1 MRLARR
7 LAVRI
12 SEKAVEKAS
21 PGCKEWAEGLAREV
35 EFIDGDWRALG
46 WAIGSLRVLLR
57 NPPKLLGNAEE
68 IARAGRLFAGNREHV
83 PPTILLLTGFQL
95 FDNVERL
102 VFRWGRMDH
111 LQQAGFAIAALS
123 AAYLAMVGWM
133 EHRMGKRP
141 EDMDDGAW
149 IDFYRREMVRRRDLF
164 TGFGILFPAAIVSM
178 CAGEL
183 LGIEGFTR
191 PYLTVCF
198 TAFCMVM
205 LPLCSWPAETFQR
218 KVDGIE
224 AILRQA
230 GRDA

>member
-12 SEKAVEKAS
+12 SKKAVEKAG
-21 PGCKEWAEGLAREV
+21 PRCKEWAEGLAREV
-35 EFIDGDWRALG
+35 EFIESDWSALA
-46 WAIGSLRVLLR
+46 WAVGSTRVLLR
-57 NPPKLLGNAEE
+57 NPPKPFCNAAE

-83 PPTILLLTGFQL
+83 PPMIFLLMAMQV

-102 VFRWGRMDH
+102 VFRWGRTDD
-111 LQQAGFAIAALS
+111 LQRAGFLIAAVS

-149 IDFYRREMVRRRDLF
+149 IDFYRREMVRLRDLF
-164 TGFGILFPAAIVSM
+164 SGFGILFPAAIVSM
-178 CAGEL
+178 CAGNL
-183 LGIEGFTR
+183 LGTEDATR

-198 TAFCMVM
+198 TAACLVM
-205 LPLCSWPAETFQR
+205 LRLVSWPAERFQR
-218 KVDGIE
+218 KLDGLDS
-224 AILRQA
+224 ILRQG
-230 GRDA
+230 GRQA